1 MHIKP
6 ISRVKYSIN
15 LDLYIRHTLRT
26 KPRHYKINK
35 IINKD
40 KTYMCM
46 QENTLKNLNYVNKLI
61 LTEVCILFKVGIYFK
76 INKLSK

>member
-6 ISRVKYSIN
+6 IHKI
-15 LDLYIRHTLRT
+15 YIKE
-26 KPRHYKINK
+26 KPIHYKINK

-40 KTYMCM
+40 KTYMYM
-46 QENTLKNLNYVNKLI
+46 QENTLKNLNYLNKLI
-61 LTEVCILFKVGIYFK
+61 LTKVCIFFKVGLCFK